1 MRDFRG
7 KSLDAS
13 TIHSTLLVHV
23 LHVLSGGLQELSQ
36 SFPASIFLTSVVVPM
51 CCNKKV

>member
-13 TIHSTLLVHV
+13 TIHSTLLVRV
-23 LHVLSGGLQELSQ
+23 LHVLSAGLQEVSQ
-36 SFPASIFLTSVVVPM
+36 SFPASIFLTSVVVSM
-51 CCNKKV
+51 SCNDKV